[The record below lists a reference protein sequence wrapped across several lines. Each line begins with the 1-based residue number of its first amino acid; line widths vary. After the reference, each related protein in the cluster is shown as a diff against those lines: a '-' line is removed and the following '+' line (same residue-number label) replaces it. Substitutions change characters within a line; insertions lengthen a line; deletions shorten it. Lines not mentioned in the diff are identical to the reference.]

1 MATSIQTTDKNV
13 LFVTSEVKTARAYV
27 NRDLV
32 SFHKQPYCCLNATVF
47 EKCGIYPGMY
57 ARYMY
62 NDTTRREI
70 TIAIRKDRPEWETS
84 KWYKICE
91 PKTNLYN
98 RYCYIRT
105 TNLLF
110 DFNMM
115 LLGCFEYDIKDDNP
129 QVKFITI
136 HY

>member
-1 MATSIQTTDKNV
+1 
-13 LFVTSEVKTARAYV
+13 
-27 NRDLV
+27 
-32 SFHKQPYCCLNATVF
+32 
-47 EKCGIYPGMY
+47 MY

-62 NDTTRREI
+62 NDTARREI
-70 TIAIRKDRPEWETS
+70 TIAIRKDRPNWETS